1 MAFPFVQAC
10 LWHGG
15 CWGVVLL
22 CLFPLAAQAQFASV
36 RGRVIDASDGQ
47 PLPGAAVVV
56 ENEDDGRQTGTA
68 ADDGGYFILTRI
80 PPGTYVLRSS
90 FVGYIDHADTL
101 ALDFNARETLEIAL
115 RVDETALDEV
125 VVEGEQGASDDQGV
139 GFLTIRPSMLARV
152 PTPGVSAD
160 LAAYLQTQPGV
171 VSQGDRGGQLF
182 IRGGTPT
189 QNLIMLDGMPIFQP
203 FHIVGFYSA
212 FPADLIAF
220 ADVYTSGF
228 GARYGGRLSSVIDVN
243 TRNGNKQRVV
253 GAASA
258 APFLSTL
265 RLEIPFVPER
275 VSILASARESVIE
288 RIAPD
293 VIGQELPYR
302 FGDRFA
308 KIHAFL
314 NRTSSLEL
322 TGLHTYDEGDVADTE
337 GVPNAL
343 RWTNTAY
350 GGNYTYLPEE
360 SPVLAQIRFV
370 VSRLESRYVPFRSP
384 PREADARTGGIE
396 AQFIYYLGQ
405 SMVHAGLFGRSYSF
419 RTKFG
424 ALEDEEFLSEG
435 GLYGDVRWQ
444 VTSSLRLEPGLR
456 MHSFP
461 SRSKISFEPRLRADW
476 QPRRFGGQ
484 HTFSMA
490 WGQYRQDI
498 IGLYNARDV
507 TDAFV
512 AWAPSPENRPVPRAT
527 HVSAGWKGWVLG
539 SVTASVELYRKA
551 FDDLAF
557 AEYSADSE
565 AGVFVNPVDGTSVG
579 LDVKLEVLRTDFYGA
594 LNYGLGKVT
603 YFPRNTPDFVGRVP
617 ERLLDLA
624 SFAPPHDRRHQVNL
638 LARYGRGAYAV
649 SAQWQFGSGLPFTQS
664 AGFYEVLNITA
675 PDATFHTQPGR
686 PTLIQAGDLYDARL
700 PAYHRLDLSAERRFE
715 RPRFRAVL
723 QAGAINVY
731 NRANLFDYD
740 LFAGRRINQLPFIPS
755 LGLSVEVK

>member
-1 MAFPFVQAC
+1 MASWLSRLCTP
-10 LWHGG
+10 HGG
-15 CWGVVLL
+15 CWVWVLWM
-22 CLFPLAAQAQFASV
+22 LFPLATQAQFATV
-36 RGRVIDASDGQ
+36 RGRVIDAADAQ
-47 PLPGAAVVV
+47 PLSGAAVVV
-56 ENEDDGRQTGTA
+56 ESMDDGRQMGTA

-80 PPGTYVLRSS
+80 PPGTYLLRSS
-90 FVGYIDHADTL
+90 FVSYLEHADTL
-101 ALDFNARETLEIAL
+101 SLDFNANVALEIAL
-115 RVDETALDEV
+115 QVDEAQMDEV
-125 VVEGEQGASDDQGV
+125 VVESQRGNSVDQGV
-139 GFLTIRPSMLARV
+139 GVQTIRPSMLARV

-171 VSQGDRGGQLF
+171 VTQGDRGGQLF

-253 GAASA
+253 GAASV
-258 APFLSTL
+258 APFLSTV

-293 VIGQELPYR
+293 IIGEELPYR

-308 KIHAFL
+308 KLHAFL

-322 TGLHTYDEGDVADTE
+322 TALHTFDEGDIADTE
-337 GVPNAL
+337 GIPNLL
-343 RWTNTAY
+343 RWANTAY

-360 SPVLAQIRFV
+360 SPVLAQIRFF
-370 VSRLESRYVPFRSP
+370 VSRLESSYEPFRSP
-384 PREADARTGGIE
+384 LRTAKAQTGGVE
-396 AQFIYYLGQ
+396 AKFVYYLGE
-405 SMVHAGLFGRSYSF
+405 SVVHAGLFGRSYSF
-419 RTKFG
+419 SNRFG
-424 ALEDEEFLSEG
+424 EFENEEFLSEG

-444 VTSSLRLEPGLR
+444 VNDALRIEPGLR

-461 SRSKISFEPRLRADW
+461 SRSKISFEPRFRIDW
-476 QPRRFGGQ
+476 QPPRLEEQ
-484 HTFSMA
+484 HTFSFA

-498 IGLYNARDV
+498 IGLHNARDV

-512 AWAPSPENRPVPRAT
+512 AWAPSPPNRPVPKAT
-527 HVSAGWKGWVLG
+527 HLSAGWKGWVFDLF
-539 SVTASVELYRKA
+539 TASLELYRKS

-557 AEYSADSE
+557 AEYGGGSQT
-565 AGVFVNPVDGTSVG
+565 GLLINPVDGTSTG
-579 LDVKLEVLRTDFYGA
+579 LDMKLEFLRSDFYGA

-603 YFPRNTPDFVGRVP
+603 YLPNNSANLVGIAP
-617 ERLLDLA
+617 ERVLPPVKF
-624 SFAPPHDRRHQVNL
+624 SPPHDRRHQVNL
-638 LARYGRGAYAV
+638 LGRYGRGALSMSV
-649 SAQWQFGSGLPFTQS
+649 QWQFGSGLPFTRS
-664 AGFYEVLNITA
+664 AGFYDALDLGQ
-675 PDATFHTQPGR
+675 PDGAFHTQAGQPQ
-686 PTLIQAGDLYDARL
+686 LIQAGNLYDSRL
-700 PAYHRLDLSAERRFE
+700 PAYHRLDISIERQFE
-715 RPRFRAVL
+715 LPRFRAVL
-723 QAGAINVY
+723 QGGAINVY

-740 LFAGRRINQLPFIPS
+740 LFAGRRIDQLPFIPS